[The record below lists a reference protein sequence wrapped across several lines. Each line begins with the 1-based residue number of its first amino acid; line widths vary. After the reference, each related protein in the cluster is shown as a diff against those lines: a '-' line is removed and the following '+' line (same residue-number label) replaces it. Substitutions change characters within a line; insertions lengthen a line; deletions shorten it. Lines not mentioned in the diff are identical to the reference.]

1 MKLKFFL
8 LAIITMNILSADIQA
23 QTANTDKKKSLVVYY
38 SRRGNNYLNGEIVD
52 LKTGNTEVV
61 ANKIQALTG
70 SDIFRIE
77 TVKSYPVDYTETT
90 EVAKKE
96 QNDNARPAIR
106 GKVENMNQYDVIYL
120 GYPNWW
126 GTMPMV
132 LFTFLESYD
141 FKGKTII
148 PFCTHEGS
156 ALGTSIR
163 DIKKLC
169 PDANI
174 KQGLAIRGGNV
185 NSSDKAIEDWLKKTS
200 E

>member
-23 QTANTDKKKSLVVYY
+23 QTANTGKKKSLVVYY